1 MTTTTPGQTARTHP
15 LDDAVSSYGIELNH
29 AGNPSTDRPI
39 RQLRSTSV
47 RTNVPAMDADRTLIS
62 LMLAHSSETQL
73 HSSYRGNSASSLPTA
88 GTPWQHADRGP
99 PGARLSGDSPRS
111 HRAHGRTQARGTSWI
126 RREEEQR
133 KRDRGLGRQIFHPKS
148 PLQEPR

>member
-73 HSSYRGNSASSLPTA
+73 HSFLSGVTPRPASQRPVRPGSTPTGDLQGQGCQEIRRDRTERTA
-88 GTPWQHADRGP
+88 G
-99 PGARLSGDSPRS
+99 
-111 HRAHGRTQARGTSWI
+111 
-126 RREEEQR
+126 R
-133 KRDRGLGRQIFHPKS
+133 KRAARRGSEEKRNKEKGTGG
-148 PLQEPR
+148 